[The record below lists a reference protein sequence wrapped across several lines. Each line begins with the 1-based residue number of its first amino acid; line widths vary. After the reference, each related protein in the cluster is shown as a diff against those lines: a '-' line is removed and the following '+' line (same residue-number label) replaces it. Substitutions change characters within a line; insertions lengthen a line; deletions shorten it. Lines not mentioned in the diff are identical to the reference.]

1 MPHTGRLWYKARVA
15 RDTISSLLRTLV
27 NYGRK
32 KFYKIGPRIDFVPP
46 TVNEDDEFSGDEELQ
61 EDQVEMS

>member
-1 MPHTGRLWYKARVA
+1 LIRLV
-15 RDTISSLLRTLV
+15 RDKHSSFLRTFV
-27 NYGRK
+27 NYGLK
-32 KFYKIGPRIDFVPP
+32 KFYNIGPCRIDFVPP